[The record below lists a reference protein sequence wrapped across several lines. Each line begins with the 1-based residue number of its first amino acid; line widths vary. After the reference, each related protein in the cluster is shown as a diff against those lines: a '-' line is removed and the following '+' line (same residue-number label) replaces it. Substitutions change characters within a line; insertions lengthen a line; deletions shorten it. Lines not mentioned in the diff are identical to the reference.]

1 MLPAI
6 SRESAQRIAERIQEE
21 LSHCFLIENLDIFIS
36 TSIGISMFP
45 EDGLDAETL
54 IRTADAAMYFTKES
68 GKNTYRFFTNDLH
81 RDMSNKMMLEREMHR
96 ALEEKLFHLYYQ
108 PQIDMRTKQLIGV
121 EALIRWNHPK
131 IGPVSPAEFIPL
143 AEETGLIL
151 PIGTWVME
159 TACAQ
164 NKAWQEAGLPPVCVS
179 VNVSLRQFMQLDFA
193 EQVERIL
200 ERTGL
205 SPEWLTIEITES
217 MTADAAHALQILDRL
232 RSIGIQVSI
241 DDFGTGY
248 SSLSYL
254 SRFPITKLKIDQ
266 SFVRDLTENRQAIVK
281 AIIDLAQNLNLKVI
295 AEGVESNEQAE
306 LLLALNCTEAQGY
319 LYAKPLSPEEI
330 EKRLSKC

>member
-1 MLPAI
+1 MFLDLDRFKNVNDTLGHNTGDLLLSKVAAWLQKCIRGTDTAARLGSDEYAILLPAI
-6 SRESAQRIAERIQEE
+6 SRESAQRIAE
-21 LSHCFLIENLDIFIS
+21 
-36 TSIGISMFP
+36 
-45 EDGLDAETL
+45 
-54 IRTADAAMYFTKES
+54 
-68 GKNTYRFFTNDLH
+68 
-81 RDMSNKMMLEREMHR
+81 
-96 ALEEKLFHLYYQ
+96 
-108 PQIDMRTKQLIGV
+108 
-121 EALIRWNHPK
+121 
-131 IGPVSPAEFIPL
+131 
-143 AEETGLIL
+143 
-151 PIGTWVME
+151 
-159 TACAQ
+159 
-164 NKAWQEAGLPPVCVS
+164 
-179 VNVSLRQFMQLDFA
+179 
-193 EQVERIL
+193 QVEPIL

-248 SSLSYL
+248 SSFSYL

-319 LYAKPLSPEEI
+319 LYAKPFSPEEI

>member
-1 MLPAI
+1 
-6 SRESAQRIAERIQEE
+6 
-21 LSHCFLIENLDIFIS
+21 
-36 TSIGISMFP
+36 
-45 EDGLDAETL
+45 
-54 IRTADAAMYFTKES
+54 MYFTKES